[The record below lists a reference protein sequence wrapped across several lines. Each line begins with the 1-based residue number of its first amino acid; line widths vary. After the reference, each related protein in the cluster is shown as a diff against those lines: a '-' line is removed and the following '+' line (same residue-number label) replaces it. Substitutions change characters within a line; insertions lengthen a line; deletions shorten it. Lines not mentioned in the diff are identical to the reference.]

1 MVPISSRNSVP
12 RSATSNRPFL
22 EAMALVKAPLTCPN
36 SVDSSR
42 SGGVEP
48 VLTGTKGRSRRGEL
62 RWIALAINSLP
73 VPLSPCNRTVDRLGA
88 TCATRSKIFSMGSL
102 LPTMFSKL

>member
-12 RSATSNRPFL
+12 PLATSNSPFFAAIA
-22 EAMALVKAPLTCPN
+22 EVNAPFTCPN

-42 SGGVEP
+42 SDGTAP
-48 VLTGTKGRSRRGEL
+48 VFTGTNGLSRRGEFAC
-62 RWIALAINSLP
+62 IAFAISSLP
-73 VPLSPCNRTVDRLGA
+73 VPLSPCTSTVERLGA
-88 TCATRSKIFSMGSL
+88 TCATRSNSRSIGSL